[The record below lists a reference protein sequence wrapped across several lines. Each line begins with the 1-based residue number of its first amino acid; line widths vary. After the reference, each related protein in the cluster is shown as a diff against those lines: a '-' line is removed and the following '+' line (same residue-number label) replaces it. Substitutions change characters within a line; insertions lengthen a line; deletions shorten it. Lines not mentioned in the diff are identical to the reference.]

1 MFFKKDRTIIKRFYR
16 KEPSPIKVLCLRLV
30 FILVLLLLV
39 AGIFWG
45 LEKDEIKDSA
55 DGDFSYIDS
64 LYFTIPTVT
73 TLGYGDIVPVTERAR
88 MVDAFIITPVRMM
101 VWVLF
106 IGTAYQFVIQRFWEE
121 YRMNRLL
128 KKLKG
133 HVIIAGYGTTGA
145 ATVNE
150 MVLKGYDED
159 RLIVIEKKE
168 DNVKEAA
175 EAGATGILGDST
187 NEEVLNRAGIHGAAV
202 IIITTPH
209 DDTNVLIAL
218 TAKDL
223 NPRIKIISRVRQH
236 ENIKQLK
243 RAGAEVIIS
252 PSLTSGNLM
261 AVAVSNSNSVEL
273 IGELLTTSRG
283 ANVHQRKV
291 GESEIGKSPKSLK
304 GIVVLGLVRRGTNI
318 GPGNL
323 DGQILRK
330 NDEIILIE

>member
-1 MFFKKDRTIIKRFYR
+1 MFFKKDGTIIKRFYR

-30 FILVLLLLV
+30 FIFILLLLV

-45 LEKDEIKDSA
+45 LEKDEIKDSY
-55 DGDFSYIDS
+55 DGHLSYIDS
-64 LYFTIPTVT
+64 LYFTIVTVT

-88 MVDAFIITPVRMM
+88 MVDAFIITPVRML

-133 HVIIAGYGTTGA
+133 HVIIAGYGSTGA

-150 MVLKGYDED
+150 LVHKGYDDD
-159 RLIVIEKKE
+159 RLIAIDKKE

-175 EAGATGILGDST
+175 EAGATGILGDSAS
-187 NEEVLNRAGIHGAAV
+187 EDVLTRAGIHGAAV

-223 NPRIKIISRVRQH
+223 NPGIKIISRVRQH

-243 RAGAEVIIS
+243 RAGADVIIS

-283 ANVHQRKV
+283 ANVHQRRV
-291 GESEIGKSPKSLK
+291 LDPEIGKSPKALK
-304 GIVVLGLVRRGTNI
+304 GIVVLGLVRKGNNI
-318 GPGNL
+318 GPGDL

>member
-1 MFFKKDRTIIKRFYR
+1 
-16 KEPSPIKVLCLRLV
+16 
-30 FILVLLLLV
+30 
-39 AGIFWG
+39 
-45 LEKDEIKDSA
+45 
-55 DGDFSYIDS
+55 
-64 LYFTIPTVT
+64 
-73 TLGYGDIVPVTERAR
+73 
-88 MVDAFIITPVRMM
+88 MVDAFIITPVRML

-133 HVIIAGYGTTGA
+133 HVIIAGYGSTGA

-150 MVLKGYDED
+150 LVHKGYDDD
-159 RLIVIEKKE
+159 RLIAIDKKE

-175 EAGATGILGDST
+175 EAGATGILGDSAS
-187 NEEVLNRAGIHGAAV
+187 EDVLTRAGIHGAAV

-223 NPRIKIISRVRQH
+223 NPGIKIISRVRQH

-243 RAGAEVIIS
+243 RAGADVIIS

-283 ANVHQRKV
+283 ANVHQRRV
-291 GESEIGKSPKSLK
+291 LDPEIGKSPKALK
-304 GIVVLGLVRRGTNI
+304 GIVVLGLVRKGNNI
-318 GPGNL
+318 GPGDL